1 MVIFYNSSKQNSN
14 HSVKSLNFIFILLFS
29 DATGCPSFC
38 YTHIFILFF
47 SLKWWF
53 CRLSCKVS
61 IKYFNNENTNRSLFQ
76 WCLICLIPENNVC
89 KHNCNRLAE
98 SMPLC
103 VSFFLFSFGLNLIF
117 LLFARLLMGWL
128 HFVSKSKT

>member
-14 HSVKSLNFIFILLFS
+14 HSVKSLNFIFILRFS
-29 DATGCPSFC
+29 DATGCPC
-38 YTHIFILFF
+38 LYNNTHIFILFF

-61 IKYFNNENTNRSLFQ
+61 IKYFNNEHTNRSLFQ
-76 WCLICLIPENNVC
+76 WCLICLIPANNVC

-103 VSFFLFSFGLNLIF
+103 VSFFLF
-117 LLFARLLMGWL
+117 
-128 HFVSKSKT
+128 FVWIKFDFSIICSIINGMIAFCF